1 MSEPLDLIAGI
12 RALLRAGE
20 IEATPELERLI
31 TELEPLNTTE
41 ERARLETPL
50 RQALPELRELRNR
63 IPELLTQPL
72 PPGILS
78 PEVAAARP
86 TLAPERAKGLLAEL
100 SEAWSRRDGTRVD
113 AILRTLEAEV
123 PGSIEMSVQCCCQ
136 VDGRWRASQWCWSST
151 AQHNLLS
158 ASSGD

>member
-31 TELEPLNTTE
+31 TELEPLNTAE
-41 ERARLETPL
+41 ERARLETAL

-86 TLAPERAKGLLAEL
+86 SLAPERAKGLLAEL
-100 SEAWSRRDGTRVD
+100 TEAWSRRDGTRVD
-113 AILRTLEAEV
+113 AILRTLEAEL
-123 PGSIEMSVQCCCQ
+123 PGSGEAERRR
-136 VDGRWRASQWCWSST
+136 VDAEVRSSI
-151 AQHNLLS
+151 S
-158 ASSGD
+158 ASFAGFSLPSLGEAGAKAKD